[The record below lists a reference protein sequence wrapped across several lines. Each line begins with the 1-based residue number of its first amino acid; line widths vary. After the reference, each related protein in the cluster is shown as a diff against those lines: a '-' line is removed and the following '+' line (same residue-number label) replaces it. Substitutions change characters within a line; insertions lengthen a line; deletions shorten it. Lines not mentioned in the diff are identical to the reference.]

1 MLHDHVS
8 ERETVANQIYNQAI
22 MTEMIDKC
30 TQSGESIDKAIG
42 WAAPARRRMTMKK
55 CVRRKST
62 IAFVM
67 ALARRAN
74 P

>member
-1 MLHDHVS
+1 MADAVS
-8 ERETVANQIYNQAI
+8 RAGL
-22 MTEMIDKC
+22 
-30 TQSGESIDKAIG
+30 S
-42 WAAPARRRMTMKK
+42 PARRRMTMKRF
-55 CVRRKST
+55 VRRKST